1 MTTSILE
8 ELPVNKTML
17 GSPVVEGNIVQL
29 KEEKKK
35 KKNKKKNNSD
45 PKPIREAVGA
55 IVIDSINQKILM
67 IESRKNKDTF
77 VLPRD
82 DCHPQEHP
90 EKAAIR
96 LLHDKAGIDTNY
108 LSKRVGCFSESN
120 KKGRVVAHHWM
131 YEVHNPKLLDNW
143 PESNRKR
150 VWMIHEEALK
160 ASENKRMAYLALQ
173 KINFDNLQ

>member
-1 MTTSILE
+1 M
-8 ELPVNKTML
+8 
-17 GSPVVEGNIVQL
+17 
-29 KEEKKK
+29 
-35 KKNKKKNNSD
+35 
-45 PKPIREAVGA
+45 
-55 IVIDSINQKILM
+55 IDSANQKILM
-67 IESRKNKDTF
+67 IESRKNKDVF

-96 LLHDKAGIDTNY
+96 LLHDKAGINTNY

-150 VWMIHEEALK
+150 VWVCH
-160 ASENKRMAYLALQ
+160 
-173 KINFDNLQ
+173 